1 MPEGPE
7 IKRAAD
13 EVAEALVGT
22 RAERVVF
29 GLPRLKRHERRLAG
43 RVVTAVEAR
52 GKAMLTRFEGGPIV
66 YSHNQL
72 YGVWR
77 VCEPGRPPDWGRELR
92 LAIHG
97 ERRWALLYSA
107 SEIEVLDAGALE
119 RHPFLARLGP
129 DALDPGIHPDDI
141 ARRLSGP
148 RFRRRRLDA
157 LLLDQGF
164 VAGLGNYLRSEI
176 LYFARLHPAQTPE
189 SLGAVERRRL
199 ARLCL
204 EVPRRSY
211 SREGVTNSP
220 TVVARLRRA
229 GQPWRRYRFAAYG
242 REGQPCHRCGERLRR
257 LDSSGRGCF
266 VCPSC
271 QPAPDPVD
279 RSKARR
285 PARKA

>member
-7 IKRAAD
+7 IRRAAD
-13 EVAEALVGT
+13 EVAEALVGA
-22 RAERVVF
+22 RAERVRF
-29 GLPRLKRHERRLAG
+29 GLARLKRHERRLSG

-52 GKAMLTRFEGGPIV
+52 GKALLTRFEGGPVI

-72 YGVWR
+72 YGIWK
-77 VCEPGRPPDWGRELR
+77 VCEPGRPPEWGRELR

-107 SEIEVLDAGALE
+107 SEIEVLDAATVE
-119 RHPFLARLGP
+119 QHPFLLRLGP
-129 DALDPGIHPDDI
+129 DALDPRVTTD
-141 ARRLSGP
+141 AVVERLALP

-157 LLLDQGF
+157 LLLGQGF

-176 LYFARLHPAQTPE
+176 LHFARLHPARTPE
-189 SLGAVERRRL
+189 GLGAAERKRL

-204 EVPRRSY
+204 ELPRRSY
-211 SREGVTNSP
+211 RTEGVTSP
-220 TVVARLRRA
+220 PAVVARVNRA
-229 GQPWRRYRFAAYG
+229 GEPWRSYRFAAYG
-242 REGQPCHRCGERLRR
+242 REGLPCHACEQPIER

-266 VCPSC
+266 VCLSC
-271 QPAPDPVD
+271 QPAPRASRRTPP
-279 RSKARR
+279 RR

>member
-7 IKRAAD
+7 IRRAAD
-13 EVAEALVGT
+13 ELAAALVGT
-22 RAERVVF
+22 RAERVRF
-29 GLPRLKRHERRLAG
+29 GLPRLKRHERRLSG

-52 GKAMLTRFEGGPIV
+52 GKALLTRFEGGPVI

-72 YGVWR
+72 YGIWS
-77 VCEPGRPPDWGRELR
+77 VCAPGRPPTWGRELR

-107 SEIEVLDAGALE
+107 SEIEVLDAATVE
-119 RHPFLARLGP
+119 QHPFLLRLGP
-129 DALDPGIHPDDI
+129 DALDPGVSPEQIT
-141 ARRLSGP
+141 RRLAEP

-176 LYFARLHPAQTPE
+176 LHFARLHPGRTPE
-189 SLGAVERRRL
+189 GLDPAERKRL
-199 ARLCL
+199 ARMCL
-204 EVPRRSY
+204 ELPRRSY
-211 SREGVTNSP
+211 RTAGVTSSP
-220 TVVARLRRA
+220 AVVARMKRA
-229 GQPWRRYRFAAYG
+229 GEPWRSYRFSAYG
-242 REGQPCHRCGERLRR
+242 REGLPCHGCGEPIER

-271 QPAPDPVD
+271 QPAP
-279 RSKARR
+279 RSPRKATHR

>member
-7 IKRAAD
+7 IQRAAD
-13 EVAEALVGT
+13 EVAEALVGA
-22 RAERVVF
+22 RAERVRF
-29 GLPRLKRHERRLAG
+29 GLARLKRHERRLSG

-52 GKAMLTRFEGGPIV
+52 GKAMLTRFEGGRVI

-72 YGVWR
+72 YGIWK
-77 VCEPGRPPDWGRELR
+77 VCEPGRPPTWGRELR

-107 SEIEVLDAGALE
+107 SEIEVLDEGAVE
-119 RHPFLARLGP
+119 QHPFLLRLGP
-129 DALDPGIHPDDI
+129 DALDPRVTADAIVE
-141 ARRLSGP
+141 RLDLP

-176 LYFARLHPAQTPE
+176 LHLGRLHPGRTPE
-189 SLGAVERRRL
+189 DLDAAQRKRL

-204 EVPRRSY
+204 ELPRRSY
-211 SREGVTNSP
+211 RTAGVTTP
-220 TVVARLRRA
+220 PAVVTRMKQA
-229 GQPWRRYRFAAYG
+229 GEPWRRYRFAAYG
-242 REGQPCHRCGERLRR
+242 REGLPCHACGRTLER

-271 QPAPDPVD
+271 QPAPRPSA
-279 RSKARR
+279 RKPARR